1 MWIEEL
7 PNGKFKYSERYIDP
21 YTEKSRKV
29 SITLNSKSNQAKKQ
43 ANIELQEKIDKK
55 IEEKNQIKITLG
67 ELLDAWWNQ
76 HKVSIRQSSQ
86 VNYEKLLK
94 YIRKNINTAAVV
106 RNTDTRF
113 YQDFINEL
121 PQSYE
126 YKKKFRSVLKMAL
139 DYAVDMEMIKIN
151 PINRAKVP
159 KPALTKETY
168 ERVEDKYLEEEEINK
183 LLNVYYSTFQS
194 VHHGRLAEF
203 MYLTGLRAGEAISLT
218 IDDYDPNSKTIKVI
232 GTLDYSDGYKNA
244 KKEMPKTLAS
254 YREIDLSN
262 RAIEIIDELILENKL
277 KFKGKTSYLFV
288 GKTGK
293 PIQINAFN
301 NSLKAMNDK
310 LGKDAIKKK
319 MSSHIFRHSHI
330 SLLAELNIPVK
341 AIMERVGHAD
351 METTMKIYTHV
362 TKKTKAS
369 IVEKLNAKGK

>member
-1 MWIEEL
+1 
-7 PNGKFKYSERYIDP
+7 
-21 YTEKSRKV
+21 
-29 SITLNSKSNQAKKQ
+29 
-43 ANIELQEKIDKK
+43 
-55 IEEKNQIKITLG
+55 
-67 ELLDAWWNQ
+67 
-76 HKVSIRQSSQ
+76 
-86 VNYEKLLK
+86 
-94 YIRKNINTAAVV
+94 
-106 RNTDTRF
+106 
-113 YQDFINEL
+113 
-121 PQSYE
+121 
-126 YKKKFRSVLKMAL
+126 
-139 DYAVDMEMIKIN
+139 
-151 PINRAKVP
+151 
-159 KPALTKETY
+159 
-168 ERVEDKYLEEEEINK
+168 
-183 LLNVYYSTFQS
+183 
-194 VHHGRLAEF
+194 

-218 IDDYDPNSKTIKVI
+218 IDDYNPNSQTIKVI

-277 KFKGKTSYLFV
+277 KFKGKTPYLFI

-301 NSLKAMNDK
+301 NSLKTMNDK

-341 AIMERVGHAD
+341 AIMERVGHSD

>member
-7 PNGKFKYSERYIDP
+7 PNGKYKYSERYIDP

-29 SITLNSKSNQAKKQ
+29 SVTLNSKSNQAKKQ
-43 ANIELQEKIDKK
+43 AISELQDKIDKK

-67 ELLDAWWNQ
+67 ELLDIWWNQ

-94 YIRKNINTAAVV
+94 YIRKNINTEAVV
-106 RNTDTRF
+106 RNTDTKF
-113 YQDFINEL
+113 YQDFLNGL
-121 PQSYE
+121 TQSYE

-151 PINRAKVP
+151 PISRTKVP

-168 ERVEDKYLEEEEINK
+168 EKVEDKYLEEEEINK

-218 IDDYDPNSKTIKVI
+218 IDDYDPNSQTIKVI

>member
-1 MWIEEL
+1 MWIEDL
-7 PNGKFKYSERYIDP
+7 PNGKYKYFERYVDP
-21 YTEKSRKV
+21 YTEKSKKV
-29 SITLNSKSNQAKKQ
+29 SVTLNSKSNQAKKQ
-43 ANIELQEKIDKK
+43 ATLELQEKIDDK
-55 IEEKNQIKITLG
+55 IEQKKQSKITLG
-67 ELLDAWWNQ
+67 ELLDLWWKH

-94 YIRKNINTAAVV
+94 YIRENINTDALI
-106 RNTDTRF
+106 RNTDTKF
-113 YQDFINEL
+113 YQDFINGL
-121 PQSYE
+121 TQSYE

-139 DYAVDMEMIKIN
+139 DHAVDLEMLNVN
-151 PINRAKVP
+151 PVVRTKVP

-168 ERVEDKYLEEEEINK
+168 ENVEDKYLEEDEMTR

-203 MYLTGLRAGEAISLT
+203 MYLTGLRVGEAISLT
-218 IDDYDPNSKTIKVI
+218 VDDYDPNSQTIKVI

-277 KFKGKTSYLFV
+277 KFKGRTSYLFV

-301 NSLKAMNDK
+301 NSLKTMNDK

-341 AIMERVGHAD
+341 AIMERVGHSD
-351 METTMKIYTHV
+351 MDTTMKIYTHV

>member
-7 PNGKFKYSERYIDP
+7 PNGKYKYSERYIDP

>member
-1 MWIEEL
+1 MWIEDL
-7 PNGKFKYSERYIDP
+7 PNGKYKYFERYVDP
-21 YTEKSRKV
+21 YTEKSKKV
-29 SITLNSKSNQAKKQ
+29 SVTLNSKSNQAKKQ
-43 ANIELQEKIDKK
+43 ATLELQEKINDK
-55 IEEKNQIKITLG
+55 IEQKKQSKITLG
-67 ELLDAWWNQ
+67 QLLDLWWKH

-86 VNYEKLLK
+86 VNYEKLLR
-94 YIRKNINTAAVV
+94 YIRENINTEALI
-106 RNTDTRF
+106 RNTDTKF
-113 YQDFINEL
+113 YQDFINGL
-121 PQSYE
+121 TQSYE

-139 DYAVDMEMIKIN
+139 DHAVDLEMINMN
-151 PINRAKVP
+151 PVVRTKVP

-168 ERVEDKYLEEEEINK
+168 ENVEDKYLEEDEMIR

-203 MYLTGLRAGEAISLT
+203 MYLTGLRVGEAISLT
-218 IDDYDPNSKTIKVI
+218 VDDYDPNSKTIKVI

-277 KFKGKTSYLFV
+277 KFKGRTSYLFV

-301 NSLKAMNDK
+301 NSLKTMNDK
-310 LGKDAIKKK
+310 LGKNAIKKK

-362 TKKTKAS
+362 TKKTKAG
-369 IVEKLNAKGK
+369 IVEKLNEKGK

>member
-7 PNGKFKYSERYIDP
+7 SNGKYKYSERYIDP

-151 PINRAKVP
+151 PISRAKVP

-218 IDDYDPNSKTIKVI
+218 IHDYDPNSKTIKVI

>member
-7 PNGKFKYSERYIDP
+7 PNGKYKYSERYIDP
-21 YTEKSRKV
+21 YTEKNRKV

-43 ANIELQEKIDKK
+43 ATVELQEKIDKK

>member
-7 PNGKFKYSERYIDP
+7 PNGKYKYSERYIDP

-94 YIRKNINTAAVV
+94 YIRKNINTEAVV
-106 RNTDTRF
+106 RNTDTKF
-113 YQDFINEL
+113 YQDFLNGL
-121 PQSYE
+121 TQSYE

-151 PINRAKVP
+151 PISRTKVP

-341 AIMERVGHAD
+341 AIMERVGHSD

>member
-7 PNGKFKYSERYIDP
+7 PNGKYKYSERYIDP
-21 YTEKSRKV
+21 YTEKNRKV
-29 SITLNSKSNQAKKQ
+29 SVTLNSKSNQAKKQ

-55 IEEKNQIKITLG
+55 IEEKNQIKITLD

-106 RNTDTRF
+106 RNTDARF

-151 PINRAKVP
+151 PISRTKVP

-168 ERVEDKYLEEEEINK
+168 EKVEDKYLEEEEINK

>member
-1 MWIEEL
+1 MWIEDL
-7 PNGKFKYSERYIDP
+7 PNGKYKYFERYVDP
-21 YTEKSRKV
+21 YTEKSKKV
-29 SITLNSKSNQAKKQ
+29 SVTLNSKSNQAKKQ
-43 ANIELQEKIDKK
+43 ATLELQEKIDDK
-55 IEEKNQIKITLG
+55 IEQKKQSKITLG
-67 ELLDAWWNQ
+67 ELLDLWWN
-76 HKVSIRQSSQ
+76 HHRVSIRQSSQ
-86 VNYEKLLK
+86 VNYEKLLR
-94 YIRKNINTAAVV
+94 YIRENINTEALI
-106 RNTDTRF
+106 RNTDTKF
-113 YQDFINEL
+113 YQDFINGL
-121 PQSYE
+121 TQSYE

-139 DYAVDMEMIKIN
+139 DHAVDLEMINMN
-151 PINRAKVP
+151 PVVRTKVP

-168 ERVEDKYLEEEEINK
+168 ENVEDKYLEEDEMNR
-183 LLNVYYSTFQS
+183 LLNIYYSTFQS

-203 MYLTGLRAGEAISLT
+203 MYLTGLRVGEAISLT
-218 IDDYDPNSKTIKVI
+218 VDDYDPNSKTIKVI

-277 KFKGKTSYLFV
+277 KFKGRTSYLFV

-301 NSLKAMNDK
+301 NSLKTMNDK

-341 AIMERVGHAD
+341 AIMERVGHSD
-351 METTMKIYTHV
+351 MDTTMKIYTHV

>member
-7 PNGKFKYSERYIDP
+7 PNGKYKYSERYIDP

-43 ANIELQEKIDKK
+43 ATVELQEKIDKK

-67 ELLDAWWNQ
+67 ELLNVWWNQ

-94 YIRKNINTAAVV
+94 YIRKNINTEAVV
-106 RNTDTRF
+106 RNTDTKF
-113 YQDFINEL
+113 YQDFLNEL
-121 PQSYE
+121 TQSYE

-139 DYAVDMEMIKIN
+139 DYAVDMEMINLN
-151 PINRAKVP
+151 PISRTKVP

-168 ERVEDKYLEEEEINK
+168 EKVEDKYLEEEEINK

-310 LGKDAIKKK
+310 LGKDSIKKK

>member
-7 PNGKFKYSERYIDP
+7 PNGKYKYSERYIDP
-21 YTEKSRKV
+21 YTEKNRKV
-29 SITLNSKSNQAKKQ
+29 SVTLNSKSNQAKKQ

-168 ERVEDKYLEEEEINK
+168 ERVEDKYLEEDEINK

-218 IDDYDPNSKTIKVI
+218 IDDYDPNSQTIKVI

-262 RAIEIIDELILENKL
+262 RAIEILDELILENKL
-277 KFKGKTSYLFV
+277 KFKCRTPYLFV

-301 NSLKAMNDK
+301 NSLKTMNDK

-341 AIMERVGHAD
+341 AIMERVGHSD

>member
-7 PNGKFKYSERYIDP
+7 PNGKYKYSERYIDP

-106 RNTDTRF
+106 RNTDARF

-151 PINRAKVP
+151 PISRTKVP

-168 ERVEDKYLEEEEINK
+168 EKVEDKYLEEEEITK

-310 LGKDAIKKK
+310 LGKDSIKKK

>member
-7 PNGKFKYSERYIDP
+7 PNGKYKYSERYIDP
-21 YTEKSRKV
+21 YTEKNRKV

-43 ANIELQEKIDKK
+43 AISELQEKIDKK

-151 PINRAKVP
+151 PISRTKVP

-341 AIMERVGHAD
+341 AIMERVGHSD

>member
-7 PNGKFKYSERYIDP
+7 PNGKYKYSERYIDP

-94 YIRKNINTAAVV
+94 YIRKNINTEAVV
-106 RNTDTRF
+106 RNTDTKF
-113 YQDFINEL
+113 YQDFLNGL
-121 PQSYE
+121 TQSYE

-151 PINRAKVP
+151 PISRTKVP

>member
-94 YIRKNINTAAVV
+94 YIRKNINTEAVV
-106 RNTDTRF
+106 RNTDTKF
-113 YQDFINEL
+113 YQDFLNGL
-121 PQSYE
+121 TQSYE

-151 PINRAKVP
+151 PISRTKVP

>member
-7 PNGKFKYSERYIDP
+7 PNGKYKYYERYKDP
-21 YTEKSRKV
+21 FTEQPRKISV
-29 SITLNSKSNQAKKQ
+29 TLNSKSNQAKKQ
-43 ANIELQEKIDKK
+43 ATIELQEKINNRIEQKK
-55 IEEKNQIKITLG
+55 QSKTTLG
-67 ELLDAWWNQ
+67 DLLDLWWNH
-76 HKVSIRQSSQ
+76 HKVSIRRSSQ
-86 VNYEKLLK
+86 VNYEKLLR
-94 YIRKNINTAAVV
+94 YIRDHINTKALI
-106 RNTDTRF
+106 RNTNTKF

-121 PQSYE
+121 TQSYE

-139 DYAVDMEMIKIN
+139 DYAVDMEMINSN
-151 PINRAKVP
+151 PVIRAKVP

-168 ERVEDKYLEEEEINK
+168 EKIEEKYLEEEEMTK

-194 VHHGRLAEF
+194 VHLGRLAEF

-218 IDDYDPNSKTIKVI
+218 INDYDEERHIIRVI
-232 GTLDYSDGYKNA
+232 GTLDYSTGYKEA
-244 KKEMPKTLAS
+244 TKELPKTKAS
-254 YREIDLSN
+254 YREVSLSN

-277 KFKGKTSYLFV
+277 KFKEKTSYLFV

-293 PIQINAFN
+293 PIQINSLN
-301 NSLKAMNDK
+301 NSLKKMNDK
-310 LGKDAIKKK
+310 LGKDAINKK

-369 IVEKLNAKGK
+369 IVDKLNAKGK

>member
-7 PNGKFKYSERYIDP
+7 PNGKYKYSERYIDP

-43 ANIELQEKIDKK
+43 ATVELQEKIDKK

-67 ELLDAWWNQ
+67 ELLNVWWNQ

-94 YIRKNINTAAVV
+94 YIRKNINTEAVV
-106 RNTDTRF
+106 RNTDTKF
-113 YQDFINEL
+113 YQDFLNEL
-121 PQSYE
+121 TQSYE

-139 DYAVDMEMIKIN
+139 DYAVDMEMINLN
-151 PINRAKVP
+151 PISRTKVP

-168 ERVEDKYLEEEEINK
+168 EKVEDKYLEEEEINK

>member
-7 PNGKFKYSERYIDP
+7 PNGKYKYSERYIDP

-106 RNTDTRF
+106 RNTDARF

-151 PINRAKVP
+151 PISRTKVP

-277 KFKGKTSYLFV
+277 KFKCRTPYLFV

-310 LGKDAIKKK
+310 LGKDSIKKK

-341 AIMERVGHAD
+341 AIMERVGHSD

>member
-7 PNGKFKYSERYIDP
+7 PNGKYKYSERYIDP

-218 IDDYDPNSKTIKVI
+218 IDDYNPNSQTIKVI

>member
-7 PNGKFKYSERYIDP
+7 PNGKYKYSERYIDP

-159 KPALTKETY
+159 KPALTKENY

-218 IDDYDPNSKTIKVI
+218 IDDYDPNSQTIKVI

-301 NSLKAMNDK
+301 NSLKTMNDK

-341 AIMERVGHAD
+341 AIMERVGHSD

>member
-7 PNGKFKYSERYIDP
+7 PNGKYKYSERYIDP

-94 YIRKNINTAAVV
+94 YIRKTINTASVV

-168 ERVEDKYLEEEEINK
+168 EKVEDKYLEEEEINK
-183 LLNVYYSTFQS
+183 LLNVYYNTFQS

-218 IDDYDPNSKTIKVI
+218 IDDYNPNSQTIKVI

-277 KFKGKTSYLFV
+277 KFKGKTPYLFI

-301 NSLKAMNDK
+301 NSLKTMNDK

-341 AIMERVGHAD
+341 AIMERVGHSD

>member
-7 PNGKFKYSERYIDP
+7 PNGKYKYSERYIDP

-310 LGKDAIKKK
+310 LGKDSIKKK

-341 AIMERVGHAD
+341 AIMERVGHSD

>member
-7 PNGKFKYSERYIDP
+7 PNGKYKYSERYIDP
-21 YTEKSRKV
+21 YTEKNRKV

-67 ELLDAWWNQ
+67 ELLNVWWNQ

-94 YIRKNINTAAVV
+94 YIRKNINTEAVV
-106 RNTDTRF
+106 RNTDTKF
-113 YQDFINEL
+113 YQDFLNGL
-121 PQSYE
+121 TQSYE

-218 IDDYDPNSKTIKVI
+218 IDDYDPNSQTIKVI

-262 RAIEIIDELILENKL
+262 RAIEILDELILENKL
-277 KFKGKTSYLFV
+277 KFKGKTPYLFI

-301 NSLKAMNDK
+301 NSLKTMNDK

-341 AIMERVGHAD
+341 AIMERVGHSD

>member
-7 PNGKFKYSERYIDP
+7 PNGKYKYSERYIDP

-218 IDDYDPNSKTIKVI
+218 IDDYDPNSQTIKVI

>member
-7 PNGKFKYSERYIDP
+7 PNGKYKYSERYIDP

-29 SITLNSKSNQAKKQ
+29 SVTLNSKSNQAKKQ

-341 AIMERVGHAD
+341 AIMERVGHSD

>member
-7 PNGKFKYSERYIDP
+7 SNGKYKYSERYIDP

-43 ANIELQEKIDKK
+43 AMLELQGKINKK
-55 IEEKNQIKITLG
+55 IEHKEQLQITLG
-67 ELLDAWWNQ
+67 DLIDLWWNN

-86 VNYEKLLK
+86 VNYEKLLR
-94 YIRKNINTAAVV
+94 YIRKHINTDALI
-106 RNTDTRF
+106 RNTDTKF
-113 YQDFINEL
+113 YQEFINEL
-121 PQSYE
+121 TQSYE

-139 DYAVDMEMIKIN
+139 DYAVDMEMISIN
-151 PINRAKVP
+151 PVTRTKVP
-159 KPALTKETY
+159 KPALTKDNY
-168 ERVEDKYLEEEEINK
+168 EGVEDKYLEEDEMAR
-183 LLNVYYSTFQS
+183 LLDVYYSTFQS

-203 MYLTGLRAGEAISLT
+203 MYITGLRAGEAISLT
-218 IDDYDPNSKTIKVI
+218 VDDYDRATHTVKVV
-232 GTLDYSDGYKNA
+232 GTLDYSLGYKNA

-254 YREIDLSN
+254 FREIDLSN
-262 RAIEIIDELILENKL
+262 RAIEILDELILENKL
-277 KFKGKTSYLFV
+277 KFKEKTSYLFV

-301 NSLKAMNDK
+301 NSLKTINAK
-310 LGKDAIKKK
+310 LGDKAIKKK
-319 MSSHIFRHSHI
+319 LSSHIFRHSHI

-351 METTMKIYTHV
+351 MDTTMTIYTHV

-369 IVEKLNAKGK
+369 IVERLNDKGK

>member
-7 PNGKFKYSERYIDP
+7 TNGKYKYSERYIDP
-21 YTEKSRKV
+21 YTEKNRKV

-43 ANIELQEKIDKK
+43 ATVELQEKIDKK

-67 ELLDAWWNQ
+67 ELLNVWWNQ

-94 YIRKNINTAAVV
+94 YIRKNINTEAVV
-106 RNTDTRF
+106 RNTDTKF
-113 YQDFINEL
+113 YQDFLNEL
-121 PQSYE
+121 TQSYE

-310 LGKDAIKKK
+310 LGKDSIKKK

>member
-7 PNGKFKYSERYIDP
+7 PNGKYKYSERYIDP

-55 IEEKNQIKITLG
+55 IEEKNQIKITLD

-106 RNTDTRF
+106 RNTDARF

-151 PINRAKVP
+151 PISRTKVP

-168 ERVEDKYLEEEEINK
+168 EKVEDKYLEEEEINK

>member
-7 PNGKFKYSERYIDP
+7 PNGKYKYSERYIDP
-21 YTEKSRKV
+21 YTEKNRKV

-67 ELLDAWWNQ
+67 ELLDIWWNQ

-94 YIRKNINTAAVV
+94 YIRKNINTEAVV
-106 RNTDTRF
+106 RNTDTKF

-218 IDDYDPNSKTIKVI
+218 IDDYDPNSQTIKVI

-341 AIMERVGHAD
+341 AIMERVGHSD